1 MGTWETRGYSSSPFP
16 VITTSGNIYNLD
28 WPTQMYSDSFALGLV
43 GVHLV
48 GVHWGASNLQLLYAS
63 AYWSYAHWSY
73 IPDKQM
79 QICKNVSWL
88 IPGCKDIENQL
99 LRGNYMLCNISNNL
113 ASYDSFNMVVTAA
126 FVDVFTVATRSM
138 QHLRLLKISHTH
150 IGWTPSYLVLPLVF
164 QKPDNLPKGILKP
177 VGFTLSFTA
186 L

>member
-1 MGTWETRGYSSSPFP
+1 MTASPLVWWGSIWLVSIDGLLTCNCCTP
-16 VITTSGNIYNLD
+16 VPIGHMPIGHISLIN
-28 WPTQMYSDSFALGLV
+28 SCK
-43 GVHLV
+43 
-48 GVHWGASNLQLLYAS
+48 YA
-63 AYWSYAHWSY
+63 
-73 IPDKQM
+73 
-79 QICKNVSWL
+79 NNFSWL

-99 LRGNYMLCNISNNL
+99 LHGNYMLCNISNNL

-138 QHLRLLKISHTH
+138 QHLRLLKISHTY
-150 IGWTPSYLVLPLVF
+150 IGWTPSCLVLPLVF